1 MWDSL
6 KNGYKTYLRL
16 ERNLSDNSINAYLR
30 DINHLTTFLEDY
42 APSISAQQVD
52 KKHLKEFLKYLYE
65 LNIAANSQAR
75 IISGIKSFFRYLL
88 LEDVIAADPTELIN
102 TPKTGRKLPDTLSYD
117 EITKL
122 IQAIDLSTSEG
133 ERNKAILE
141 TLYGCGLRVSELI
154 NMKISNLFFDE
165 GFIRIVGKGD
175 KERLIPIGPH
185 AQKQIQIYVEQIRT
199 HLSVAEGHEDFVFLN
214 RRGKQLTRVMI
225 FTMIKQLTEKVGLK
239 KSVSPHTFR
248 HSFATHLVEGGANLR
263 AVQEML
269 GHQSITTTEIYTHLD
284 RHFLSETIQEFHPM
298 SKKKAND
305 NAD

>member
-6 KNGYKTYLRL
+6 KNGYQTYLRL
-16 ERNLSDNSINAYLR
+16 ERNLSHNSIQAYLR
-30 DINHLTTFLEDY
+30 DIHHLTTFLEDY
-42 APSISAQQVD
+42 APNLSVHELG
-52 KKHLKEFLKYLYE
+52 KKHLKEFLKYLYD

-75 IISGIKSFFRYLL
+75 IISGVKSFFRYLL
-88 LEDVIAADPTELIN
+88 LEDIITADPTELID

-117 EITKL
+117 EISSL
-122 IQAIDLSTSEG
+122 IEAIDLSTAEG

-154 NMKISNLFFDE
+154 NMKLTNLFFDE

-185 AQKQIQIYVEQIRT
+185 AQNQIQTYVEQVRT
-199 HLSVAEGHEDFVFLN
+199 HLSIAKGHEDFVFLN

-225 FTMIKQLTEKVGLK
+225 FTMIKQLAEKAEIK
-239 KSVSPHTFR
+239 KNISPHTFR

-284 RHFLSETIQEFHPM
+284 RHFLRDTIRDYHPM
-298 SKKKAND
+298 SGKKARNS
-305 NAD
+305 

>member
-42 APSISAQQVD
+42 APSVSAQQVD

-225 FTMIKQLTEKVGLK
+225 FTMIKQLTEKTGLK
-239 KSVSPHTFR
+239 KSISPHTFR

-305 NAD
+305 DAD